1 MFTERTLEV
10 FMSKKTV
17 EKIKPRTW
25 LAGEEGLAS
34 QTEIVEMEV
43 PDEKKEP
50 SIHDELVEINAM
62 LKEML
67 ELLKD
72 IEYNTHD
79 RTRFLEWKEI
89 NYG

>member
-10 FMSKKTV
+10 FMPKKN
-17 EKIKPRTW
+17 KIVK
-25 LAGEEGLAS
+25 E
-34 QTEIVEMEV
+34 EIVDVKEPE
-43 PDEKKEP
+43 KEP
-50 SIHDELVEINAM
+50 SIHEELVEINAI

-79 RTRFLEWKEI
+79 RTGFWNGRR
-89 NYG
+89 